1 MRATAS
7 MCELGVCGSRGCVV
21 ISPLPILN
29 MAAIV
34 GLSSAG
40 PISGGIFAAM
50 QSAAMGGSAAPLAA
64 AGGIAAAVVL
74 PLAAVAFVG
83 AEYADSQ
90 QHDMGEPTG
99 VLSPKPR
106 FVLVVH
112 NWWHGIELREF
123 ASFKEAIRA
132 LKGGRKLRRFLV
144 RVHNAEEKT
153 CDNGHG
159 WSLPWTEHQPCGWG
173 DTYDNDMR
181 RLLLRRLSCCTPAR

>member
-1 MRATAS
+1 MPRLLT
-7 MCELGVCGSRGCVV
+7 CLQ
-21 ISPLPILN
+21 LN

-40 PISGGIFAAM
+40 PIAGGIFAAA
-50 QSAAMGGSAAPLAA
+50 QSAAMGGSVATAMGGSVAT
-64 AGGIAAAVVL
+64 AGGIAAAAVL
-74 PLAAVAFVG
+74 PLVAVAFVG

-90 QHDMGEPTG
+90 QHDMGEPTD

-123 ASFKEAIRA
+123 ASYKEATRA
-132 LKGGRKLRRFLV
+132 FRGGRKLRRFLV
-144 RVHNAEEKT
+144 RVHKAEEKN

-159 WSLPWTEHQPCGWG
+159 WSLPWTEYKHCGIG
-173 DTYDNDMR
+173 DVYDNDMR
-181 RLLLRRLSCCTPAR
+181 HLLLHRLSC